1 MWFEYSSW
9 YALTWLYATDTA
21 DFANSPEW
29 YELTWDDDAVENRG
43 PAPVYNGIDY
53 SMDPETEGGMV
64 GWSGLCFG
72 HYNTSEC
79 TEHKRVGSAEG
90 AGNEDEKGE

>member
-1 MWFEYSSW
+1 
-9 YALTWLYATDTA
+9 
-21 DFANSPEW
+21 
-29 YELTWDDDAVENRG
+29 
-43 PAPVYNGIDY
+43 
-53 SMDPETEGGMV
+53 MV